1 MNKNFFLIVLVAVLS
16 LEGMAK
22 VDYKTLHR
30 QSLVVDMHEDVLL
43 QVKRGSDISKRLDY
57 GHVDLPRL
65 MEGGVDVDFFAV
77 WPNPESAQ
85 QTSMFDQSMQLIDLL
100 DQILKTNPDKIMLTR
115 TPDEIM
121 QAVNAHKIA
130 ACIGVEG
137 GTAIEN
143 DLDKLRTLYKRGA
156 RYLSL
161 TWNDSPDWASS
172 AKDETSNDY
181 QGPRGLTDF
190 GKTVIL
196 TMNKMGMMI
205 DVSHSGEKTFEDVI
219 ATTSK
224 PIIASHSGVDG
235 ICPHYRNL
243 SDKQLMQLK
252 KNGGVVFVN
261 FYPGYLQSGFEHKYQ
276 QVMDKSKAYLD
287 SMRQTFAGDY
297 LAYRRFRAAYLNEQI
312 DSFRP
317 PLSKIV
323 DHMDYIINLIGD
335 DYVGLGSDFDGIS
348 ITPKGI
354 DDVSDMPEITRV
366 MLERGYSEER
376 IRKILG
382 GNFMRVFKAVVG
394 E

>member
-1 MNKNFFLIVLVAVLS
+1 LKNIIFLLVLIAVWCQS
-16 LEGMAK
+16 VVAK
-22 VDYKTLHR
+22 VDYKELH
-30 QSLVVDMHEDVLL
+30 QKCLVVDTHTDVLL
-43 QVKRGSDISKRLDY
+43 QVKRGADISKRLDF

-65 MEGGVDVDFFAV
+65 SEGGVDVEFFAA
-77 WPNPESAQ
+77 WPNPDAAQ
-85 QTSMFDQSMQLIDLL
+85 QTGMFDQVMHLIDLL
-100 DQILKTNPDKIMLTR
+100 DRILKNNPDKIILSR
-115 TPDEIM
+115 SPKEIM
-121 QAVNAHKIA
+121 NAVHSHKIA

-143 DLDKLRTLYKRGA
+143 DLDKLRTFYQRGV

-172 AKDETSNDY
+172 AKDEISNDFE
-181 QGPRGLTDF
+181 GHRGLTAF
-190 GKTVIL
+190 GKKVVR
-196 TMNKMGMMI
+196 TMNEMGMLV

-243 SDKQLMQLK
+243 SDNQLRALK
-252 KNGGVVFVN
+252 KNRGIVCIN
-261 FYPGYLQSGFEHKYQ
+261 FYPGYLQSGFDRKYQ
-276 QVMDKSKAYLD
+276 QIMDESKAYLD

-297 LAYRRFRAAYLNEQI
+297 LSYRHFRRAYLIKKMDPFLPSVN
-312 DSFRP
+312 
-317 PLSKIV
+317 KIV
-323 DHMDYIINLIGD
+323 DHIDYIINLIGD

-354 DDVSDMPEITRV
+354 SDVSDMPEITRV
-366 MLERGYSEER
+366 MVERGYSEER
-376 IRKILG
+376 ICKILG
-382 GNFMRVFKAVVG
+382 GNFMRVFKEVVG